1 MQTFAPAAVVGI
13 LSAAA
18 NVVEK
23 QAKNATATAT
33 AAGDPNGG
41 NVFFNNASLWGDIA
55 IGAYSVLNY
64 TMARPMYPTDPAAS
78 LAMAGAGVALLG
90 RRAADYIGATFLKL
104 PTGSR
109 YQPVGP
115 GRSMMRGRPSL
126 RSPGAAVESGIM
138 PRKRQFFS
146 VT

>member
-1 MQTFAPAAVVGI
+1 MAAITMNVFAPAAVVGI

-23 QAKNATATAT
+23 QAKDKGN
-33 AAGDPNGG
+33 G

-55 IGAYSVLNY
+55 IGGYSVLNY
-64 TMARPMYPTDPAAS
+64 TMAKPMYPTESQAA
-78 LAMAGAGVALLG
+78 LAMAGAGIALIG

-109 YQPVGP
+109 YGSLP
-115 GRSMMRGRPSL
+115 GRSMMRGKPSL
-126 RSPGAAVESGIM
+126 RSPGAAVETGVL